1 MNCASR
7 RANEKAAKAHYER
20 KAKAHYERAKMYMA
34 LSRFGAPPDARC
46 YKCDAHG
53 SDITFVEDRS
63 KGPPERY
70 LCMPCHRAKPPVSDP
85 THYNEEEK
93 ERRSQ
98 PRAPR
103 VENETLRLKMSK
115 EERDRVGIDAIAE
128 GERATM
134 ARHAGNKERHE
145 ARNKE
150 IQEKQ
155 TRIDANI
162 ANKEIQEKNTR
173 IAANFAKFNS
183 ISSPPPDKGVGS
195 GMSRYDVPV
204 KNTAPL
210 LNRALRYG
218 ADRSEYLGAS

>member
-1 MNCASR
+1 MNYASR

-34 LSRFGAPPDARC
+34 LSRFGAPPDAHC
-46 YKCDAHG
+46 YKCHAHG
-53 SDITFVEDRS
+53 PGITLVEDRS

-85 THYNEEEK
+85 RYYDEEE
-93 ERRSQ
+93 EARRSQ

-103 VENETLRLKMSK
+103 VENETLRLMMSK
-115 EERDRVGIDAIAE
+115 EERDRVGLDAIAE

-145 ARNKE
+145 ARIKE
-150 IQEKQ
+150 M
-155 TRIDANI
+155 
-162 ANKEIQEKNTR
+162 QEKNNR

-204 KNTAPL
+204 KNTTPL
-210 LNRALRYG
+210 LNRRARPG
-218 ADRSEYLGAS
+218 